1 MRAAQA
7 MISMR
12 FSFKNCFAFSMR
24 IARVKTT
31 TKTTTTFSAK
41 EVIMMLIFE

>member
-7 MISMR
+7 MISVG

-24 IARVKTT
+24 SARVETGTGTT
-31 TKTTTTFSAK
+31 SSAK